1 MRKKKK
7 KRRTKKSYKK
17 KNKRRMRKK
26 TKDEEE
32 ELMAAPGPPTGIN
45 EKTPID
51 CDGGEFAPGTVMDL
65 LCNFI
70 QSLQKPPSG
79 SEDAGDKNNQT
90 DDEEEYVGTS
100 SNAAPS
106 GDEENPEV
114 DHEDQADAEPDVDKT
129 LLTKVLYNVLAQE
142 LQRKTTGGRNRF
154 SKNSGYRGDFKGGR
168 WNNRYSGTYKR
179 I

>member
-1 MRKKKK
+1 CGINFPRV
-7 KRRTKKSYKK
+7 
-17 KNKRRMRKK
+17 
-26 TKDEEE
+26 
-32 ELMAAPGPPTGIN
+32 MAAPGPPTGIDQ
-45 EKTPID
+45 KPPID

-79 SEDAGDKNNQT
+79 SVDAGDKNNQT
-90 DDEEEYVGTS
+90 DDEEDYVGTN

-106 GDEENPEV
+106 GDEENPEE
-114 DHEDQADAEPDVDKT
+114 DQEDQADQADAESDVDKT
-129 LLTKVLYNVLAQE
+129 LLTKVLYNVFAQE
-142 LQRKTTGGRNRF
+142 LQRITKGGRNRF
-154 SKNSGYRGDFKGGR
+154 SMNSGYRGDFKGGR